1 MKTRTYPLLALMV
14 SYTLASL
21 ALPVLAKVLTSW
33 RYMKMIA
40 VFPNLLVIG
49 AYFIG
54 WIPESLSWF
63 ICENKIDEAKA
74 ALIAVARI
82 NGKSL
87 KVRLYCADERNSD
100 APWIIPLL

>member
-1 MKTRTYPLLALMV
+1 MKTRTFPLLALMV

-49 AYFIG
+49 AYFMG

-63 ICENKIDEAKA
+63 IGRNRIAEAKS

-82 NGKSL
+82 NGKNL
-87 KVRLYCADERNSD
+87 KVRLYYADERISD
-100 APWIIPLL
+100 APWIIILV

>member
-21 ALPVLAKVLTSW
+21 VLPVLAKVLVSW

-49 AYFIG
+49 AYFVG

-63 ICENKIDEAKA
+63 ICKNQIDEAKA

-82 NGKSL
+82 NGKNL
-87 KVRLYCADERNSD
+87 KVR
-100 APWIIPLL
+100 